1 MQLMSSQISNY
12 LEMSQY
18 EKQLSPDTIKAYR
31 IDLRQFS
38 DFTKGAW
45 ADKDMLDQYIKY
57 LNEHFAPRS
66 VKRKLAS
73 VRAFYHE
80 MEISGKLAEDPFA
93 KLHIRIHSPQQL
105 PRIIPEQVVQSLL
118 QSAYD
123 AYTPGCREVLRDIT
137 VLELLFSTG
146 LRVSEL
152 CALSRDTFLLSESG
166 LRLLVKGK
174 GRKERILQITMP
186 ELLQIVTIY
195 CDMFSEEIQEHGTIL
210 FNRRGRPLTPQSVRR
225 IINKYLNQIDA
236 PGHVTPHMFR
246 HTFATSLLEAGMDI
260 RYIQSL
266 LGHSSISTTQIYT
279 HVTARQQ
286 TLLLAEK
293 HPRGKMTFSLS

>member
-1 MQLMSSQISNY
+1 MQVLSTVIADY
-12 LEMSQY
+12 LEAGQY
-18 EKQLSPDTIKAYR
+18 EKQLSADTIKAYR
-31 IDLRQFS
+31 IDLRQFLS
-38 DFTKGAW
+38 FTKGAW
-45 ADKDMLDQYIKY
+45 ADKDMMEQYIKH
-57 LNEHFAPRS
+57 LNQHFAPRS

-80 MEISGKLAEDPFA
+80 MEISGEIEENPFN

-105 PRIIPEQVVQSLL
+105 PRIIPEQIVQALL

-123 AYTPGCREVLRDIT
+123 AYTPGRREVLRDII

-152 CALSRDTFLLSESG
+152 CALSQDSFLLNDSG

-174 GRKERILQITMP
+174 GRKERVLQITTP
-186 ELLQIVTIY
+186 ELLQITKMY
-195 CDMFSEEIQEHGTIL
+195 CDTFSEEIQAQGVIL
-210 FNRRGRPLTPQSVRR
+210 FNQRGRPLSPQSVRR

-236 PGHVTPHMFR
+236 YSRITPHMFR

-279 HVTARQQ
+279 HVSSRQQ

-293 HPRGKMTFSLS
+293 HPRNRMTFSL

>member
-1 MQLMSSQISNY
+1 MQALSSLIADY
-12 LEMSQY
+12 LETGQY

-31 IDLRQFS
+31 IDLHQFS
-38 DFTKGAW
+38 DFTKGVW
-45 ADKDMLDQYIKY
+45 ADKDMLEQYIKH
-57 LNEHFAPRS
+57 LNQHFAPRS

-80 MEISGKLAEDPFA
+80 MELSGKLEENPFN

-105 PRIIPEQVVQSLL
+105 PRIIPEQIVQALL

-123 AYTPGCREVLRDIT
+123 AYMPGRREVLRDII

-152 CALSRDTFLLSESG
+152 CALSQDTFLLNDSG
-166 LRLLVKGK
+166 LMLLVKGK
-174 GRKERILQITMP
+174 GRKERVLQITTP
-186 ELLQIVTIY
+186 ELLQITKKY
-195 CDMFSEEIQEHGTIL
+195 CDMYSEEIHTHGAIL
-210 FNRRGRPLTPQSVRR
+210 FNQRGRQLSPQSVRR
-225 IINKYLNQIDA
+225 IISKYLNQIDA
-236 PGHVTPHMFR
+236 HSRITPHMFR

-279 HVTARQQ
+279 HVSSRQQ

-293 HPRGKMTFSLS
+293 HPRSRMTFSL

>member
-1 MQLMSSQISNY
+1 MQILSALIADY
-12 LEMSQY
+12 LETGEY

-31 IDLRQFS
+31 IDLRQFL
-38 DFTKGAW
+38 DFTGGEW
-45 ADKDMLDQYIKY
+45 AGRNMLNQYIKY
-57 LNEHFAPRS
+57 LNQHFAPRS
-66 VKRKLAS
+66 AKRKLAS

-80 MEISGKLAEDPFA
+80 MEICGELGENPFN

-105 PRIIPEQVVQSLL
+105 PRVIPEQIVQALL
-118 QSAYD
+118 QSAYN
-123 AYTPGCREVLRDIT
+123 AYMPGCREVLRDIV

-152 CALSRDTFLLSESG
+152 CALTRDTFLLNDSG
-166 LRLLVKGK
+166 LRLLVRGK
-174 GRKERILQITMP
+174 GRKERILQITTP
-186 ELLQIVTIY
+186 ELLQLVKTY
-195 CDMFSEEIQEHGTIL
+195 CNAFSKEIQEQGAIL
-210 FNRRGRPLTPQSVRR
+210 FNQRGRPLSPQPVRR
-225 IINKYLNQIDA
+225 IINKYLDRIGGA
-236 PGHVTPHMFR
+236 SHVTPHMFR

-279 HVTARQQ
+279 HVSAKQQ

>member
-1 MQLMSSQISNY
+1 M
-12 LEMSQY
+12 
-18 EKQLSPDTIKAYR
+18 
-31 IDLRQFS
+31 
-38 DFTKGAW
+38 
-45 ADKDMLDQYIKY
+45 
-57 LNEHFAPRS
+57 
-66 VKRKLAS
+66 
-73 VRAFYHE
+73 
-80 MEISGKLAEDPFA
+80 
-93 KLHIRIHSPQQL
+93 
-105 PRIIPEQVVQSLL
+105 

-123 AYTPGCREVLRDIT
+123 AYTPGQREVLRDIA

-152 CALSRDTFLLSESG
+152 CALSQDTFLLSSSE

-174 GRKERILQITMP
+174 GRKERVLQITTP
-186 ELLQIVTIY
+186 ELLQLLQAY
-195 CDMFSEEIQEHGTIL
+195 CDAFSNEIQEQGMIL
-210 FNRRGRPLTPQSVRR
+210 FNRRGRPLCPQSVRR
-225 IINKYLNQIDA
+225 IINRYISKIDDTN
-236 PGHVTPHMFR
+236 HITPHMFR

-293 HPRGKMTFSLS
+293 HPRGKMSFSLQ

>member
-1 MQLMSSQISNY
+1 MQTLSSLIAHY
-12 LEMSQY
+12 LETGEC

-31 IDLRQFS
+31 IDLYQFVR
-38 DFTKGAW
+38 FTEGMW
-45 ADKDMLDQYIKY
+45 ADKDTLNQYIKY
-57 LNEHFAPRS
+57 LNQHFAPRS

-80 MEISGKLAEDPFA
+80 MELTGKLNENPFN

-105 PRIIPEQVVQSLL
+105 PRIIPEQIVQTLL

-123 AYTPGCREVLRDIT
+123 AYAQGGREVLRDIV

-152 CALSRDTFLLSESG
+152 CTLSQDAVLLSDSR
-166 LRLLVKGK
+166 LRLSVKGK
-174 GRKERILQITMP
+174 GRKERIIQITTP
-186 ELLQIVTIY
+186 ELLQLMQKY
-195 CDMFSEEIQEHGTIL
+195 YNAFSKEIQEQGVIL
-210 FNRRGRPLTPQSVRR
+210 FNHRGRPLAPQSVRR
-225 IINKYLNQIDA
+225 IINKYLNRIGASD
-236 PGHVTPHMFR
+236 HVTPHMFR

-279 HVTARQQ
+279 HVTDRQQ

-293 HPRGKMTFSLS
+293 HPRSKMTFSL

>member
-1 MQLMSSQISNY
+1 MRTLSSLIAYY
-12 LEMSQY
+12 LETCEY

-31 IDLRQFS
+31 IDLQQFV
-38 DFTKGAW
+38 DFTEGTW
-45 ADKDMLDQYIKY
+45 ANKETLNQYIKY
-57 LNEHFAPRS
+57 LNQHFAPRS

-73 VRAFYHE
+73 VRAFYRE
-80 MEISGKLAEDPFA
+80 MAINGEIDDNPFD

-105 PRIIPEQVVQSLL
+105 PRTIPEQIVQALL

-123 AYTPGCREVLRDIT
+123 AYTQGCREVLRDIV

-152 CALSRDTFLLSESG
+152 CALSQDTFLLSDSG

-174 GRKERILQITMP
+174 GRKERIIQITTP
-186 ELLQIVTIY
+186 ELLQLVRTY
-195 CDMFSEEIQEHGTIL
+195 CDAFSTEIQKHGTIL
-210 FNRRGRPLTPQSVRR
+210 FNRRGRPLSPQPVRR
-225 IINKYLNQIDA
+225 IINKYLNLIDESS
-236 PGHVTPHMFR
+236 HITPHMFR

-293 HPRGKMTFSLS
+293 HPRGKMTFSL

>member
-1 MQLMSSQISNY
+1 MRTLSLVIADY
-12 LEMSQY
+12 LELGEY
-18 EKQLSPDTIKAYR
+18 EKRLSHDTIKAYR
-31 IDLRQFS
+31 IDLRQFV
-38 DFTKGAW
+38 DFTEGLW
-45 ADKDMLDQYIKY
+45 ADKDMLNQYIKY
-57 LNEHFAPRS
+57 LNQNFAPRS

-80 MEISGKLAEDPFA
+80 MEISGELQENPFD

-105 PRIIPEQVVQSLL
+105 PRVTPEQIVQALL

-123 AYTPGCREVLRDIT
+123 AYTQEYREVLRDIL

-152 CALSRDTFLLSESG
+152 CALSQDTFLLSNSG
-166 LRLLVKGK
+166 LRLLVKGT
-174 GRKERILQITMP
+174 GRKERIIQITTP
-186 ELLQIVTIY
+186 ELLQLAQTY
-195 CDMFSEEIQEHGTIL
+195 CDVFSKEIQEQGAIL
-210 FNRRGRPLTPQSVRR
+210 FNRRGHPLSPQSVRR
-225 IINKYLNQIDA
+225 IINKYLNRI
-236 PGHVTPHMFR
+236 GVSNHVTPHMFR

-293 HPRGKMTFSLS
+293 HPRGKMTFSL

>member
-1 MQLMSSQISNY
+1 MQSLSSRIASY
-12 LEMSQY
+12 LETGEY
-18 EKQLSPDTIKAYR
+18 EKQLSPDTVKAYR
-31 IDLRQFS
+31 IDLQQFLG
-38 DFTKGAW
+38 FTKGTW
-45 ADKDMLDQYIKY
+45 ADKDMLSQYIKF
-57 LNEHFAPRS
+57 LNQNFAPRS

-73 VRAFYHE
+73 VRAFYRE
-80 MEISGKLAEDPFA
+80 VELCGELEENPFD

-105 PRIIPEQVVQSLL
+105 PRIIPEEIVQALL

-123 AYTPGCREVLRDIT
+123 AYTLGDREVLRDIV

-152 CALSRDTFLLSESG
+152 CALSKDTFSLGGSG

-174 GRKERILQITMP
+174 GRKERVLQITTP
-186 ELLQIVTIY
+186 ELLRLVRVY
-195 CDMFSEEIQEHGTIL
+195 VDAFSEEIQKQGAIL
-210 FNRRGRPLTPQSVRR
+210 FNRRGHPLSPQAVRR
-225 IINKYLNQIDA
+225 IINKYLDRI
-236 PGHVTPHMFR
+236 GTSYHVTPHMFR

-279 HVTARQQ
+279 HVTAQQQ

-293 HPRGKMTFSLS
+293 HPRGKMTFSLR

>member
-1 MQLMSSQISNY
+1 MQALSSLLTHY
-12 LEMSQY
+12 LETGEY

-31 IDLRQFS
+31 IDLQQFVR
-38 DFTKGAW
+38 FTEGVW
-45 ADKDMLDQYIKY
+45 ADKDMLNQYIKY
-57 LNEHFAPRS
+57 LNQHFAPRS

-80 MEISGKLAEDPFA
+80 MELIGELEENPFD

-105 PRIIPEQVVQSLL
+105 PRIIPEQIVQALL

-123 AYTPGCREVLRDIT
+123 AYSQGGREVLRDIV

-152 CALSRDTFLLSESG
+152 CALSQDTFLLSDSG
-166 LRLLVKGK
+166 LRLSVKGK
-174 GRKERILQITMP
+174 GRKERIIQITTP
-186 ELLQIVTIY
+186 ELLQLMQKY
-195 CDMFSEEIQEHGTIL
+195 YDAFSKEIQEQGVIL
-210 FNRRGRPLTPQSVRR
+210 FNRRGRPLAPQSVRR
-225 IINKYLNQIDA
+225 IINKYLNWIGA
-236 PGHVTPHMFR
+236 PNHITPHMFR

-279 HVTARQQ
+279 HVTDRQQ

-293 HPRGKMTFSLS
+293 HPRSKMTFSL

>member
-1 MQLMSSQISNY
+1 MRTLSSLIAGY
-12 LEMSQY
+12 LETGEY

-31 IDLRQFS
+31 IDLRQFV
-38 DFTKGAW
+38 DFTEDAW
-45 ADKDMLDQYIKY
+45 ADKDTLNQYIKY
-57 LNEHFAPRS
+57 LNQHFAPRS

-80 MEISGKLAEDPFA
+80 MEISGEIKENPFD

-105 PRIIPEQVVQSLL
+105 PRIIPEQIVQALL

-123 AYTPGCREVLRDIT
+123 AYAQGDREVLRDIL

-152 CALSRDTFLLSESG
+152 CALSQDTFLLSDSG

-174 GRKERILQITMP
+174 GRKERIIQIATA
-186 ELLQIVTIY
+186 ELLQLVRTY
-195 CDMFSEEIQEHGTIL
+195 CDAFSKEIQEQGAIL
-210 FNRRGRPLTPQSVRR
+210 FNRRGRPLSPQPVRR
-225 IINKYLNQIDA
+225 IINKYLNRIGA
-236 PGHVTPHMFR
+236 SNHVTPHMFR

-293 HPRGKMTFSLS
+293 HPRGKMTFSL

>member
-1 MQLMSSQISNY
+1 MRSLSSLVADY
-12 LEMSQY
+12 LETGQY

-31 IDLRQFS
+31 IDLKQFL

-45 ADKDMLDQYIKY
+45 ANKDTLDRYIKY
-57 LNEHFAPRS
+57 LNQLFAPRS

-80 MEISGKLAEDPFA
+80 MVLCGELEENPFD
-93 KLHIRIHSPQQL
+93 KLHVRIHSPQQL
-105 PRIIPEQVVQSLL
+105 PRIIPEQIVQALL

-123 AYTPGCREVLRDIT
+123 AYTPGCREILRDIM

-152 CALSRDTFLLSESG
+152 CALSRDTFLLSDSG
-166 LRLLVKGK
+166 LKLLVKGK
-174 GRKERILQITMP
+174 GRKERMLQITTP
-186 ELLQIVTIY
+186 ELLQIANIY
-195 CDMFSEEIQEHGTIL
+195 CDMFSKEIQEQGAIL
-210 FNRRGRPLTPQSVRR
+210 FNRRGRPLSPQSVRR
-225 IINKYLNQIDA
+225 IISKYLKQIDA
-236 PGHVTPHMFR
+236 SRHVTPHMFR

-293 HPRGKMTFSLS
+293 HPRGKMTFSLC

>member
-1 MQLMSSQISNY
+1 MRTLSSLIAGY
-12 LEMSQY
+12 LETGEY

-31 IDLRQFS
+31 IDLRQFV
-38 DFTKGAW
+38 DFTEGAW
-45 ADKDMLDQYIKY
+45 ADKDMLNQYIKY
-57 LNEHFAPRS
+57 LNQHFAPRS

-73 VRAFYHE
+73 IRAFYHE
-80 MEISGKLAEDPFA
+80 MEISGELEGNPFD

-105 PRIIPEQVVQSLL
+105 PRIIPEQIVQALL

-123 AYTPGCREVLRDIT
+123 AYTQGCREVLRDIL

-152 CALSRDTFLLSESG
+152 CALSQDTFLLSDSG

-174 GRKERILQITMP
+174 GRKERIIQITTP
-186 ELLQIVTIY
+186 ELLQLAQTY
-195 CDMFSEEIQEHGTIL
+195 CDVFSKEIQEQGAIL
-210 FNRRGRPLTPQSVRR
+210 FNRRGRPLSPQSVRR
-225 IINKYLNQIDA
+225 IINKYLNQI
-236 PGHVTPHMFR
+236 GVSNHVTPHMFR

-293 HPRGKMTFSLS
+293 HPRGKMTFSL

>member
-1 MQLMSSQISNY
+1 MRELASSIAVY
-12 LEMSQY
+12 LETGEY

-31 IDLRQFS
+31 IDLRQFL
-38 DFTKGAW
+38 DFTEGVW
-45 ADKDMLDQYIKY
+45 ADKDTLDKYIKY
-57 LNEHFAPRS
+57 LNQHFSPRS

-80 MEISGKLAEDPFA
+80 MEINGELEENPFG

-105 PRIIPEQVVQSLL
+105 PRIIPDKVVQALL

-123 AYTPGCREVLRDIT
+123 AYTPGQREVLRDIA

-152 CALSRDTFLLSESG
+152 CALSQDTFLLSSNE

-174 GRKERILQITMP
+174 GRKERVLQITTP
-186 ELLQIVTIY
+186 ELLKLLQTY
-195 CDMFSEEIQEHGTIL
+195 CDAFFDEIQEQGAIL
-210 FNRRGRPLTPQSVRR
+210 FNRRGRPLCPQSVRR
-225 IINKYLNQIDA
+225 IINRYISKIDDA
-236 PGHVTPHMFR
+236 NHITPHMFR

-293 HPRGKMTFSLS
+293 HPRGKMSFSLQ

>member
-1 MQLMSSQISNY
+1 MQSLSSRIASY
-12 LEMSQY
+12 LETGEY
-18 EKQLSPDTIKAYR
+18 EKQLSPDTVKAYR
-31 IDLRQFS
+31 IDLQQFLG
-38 DFTKGAW
+38 FTKGTW
-45 ADKDMLDQYIKY
+45 ADKDMLSQYIKF
-57 LNEHFAPRS
+57 LNQNFAPRS

-73 VRAFYHE
+73 VRAFYRE
-80 MEISGKLAEDPFA
+80 VELCGELEENPFD

-105 PRIIPEQVVQSLL
+105 PRIIPEQIVQALL

-123 AYTPGCREVLRDIT
+123 AYTPGCREILRDIM

-152 CALSRDTFLLSESG
+152 CALSRDTFLLSDSG
-166 LRLLVKGK
+166 LKLLVKGK
-174 GRKERILQITMP
+174 GRKERMLQITTP
-186 ELLQIVTIY
+186 ELLQIANIY
-195 CDMFSEEIQEHGTIL
+195 CDMFSKEIQEQGAIL
-210 FNRRGRPLTPQSVRR
+210 FNRRGRPLSPQSVRR
-225 IINKYLNQIDA
+225 IISKYLKQIDA
-236 PGHVTPHMFR
+236 SRRVTPHMFR

-293 HPRGKMTFSLS
+293 HPRGKMTFSLC

>member
-1 MQLMSSQISNY
+1 MQELATLIADY
-12 LEMSQY
+12 LETGEY

-31 IDLRQFS
+31 TDLRQFLS
-38 DFTKGAW
+38 FTGGEW
-45 ADKDMLDQYIKY
+45 ADKDMLNQYIKY
-57 LNEHFAPRS
+57 LNQHFAPRS
-66 VKRKLAS
+66 AKRKLAS

-80 MEISGKLAEDPFA
+80 MYICGELKENPFD

-105 PRIIPEQVVQSLL
+105 PRVIPEQVVQDLL
-118 QSAYD
+118 QSAYNT
-123 AYTPGCREVLRDIT
+123 YMPGCREVLRDIV

-152 CALSRDTFLLSESG
+152 CTLSKDTFLLNGDG

-174 GRKERILQITMP
+174 GRKERILQITTP
-186 ELLQIVTIY
+186 ELIQVVRTY
-195 CDMFSEEIQEHGTIL
+195 CDMFSKEIQEQSAIL
-210 FNRRGRPLTPQSVRR
+210 FNQRGRPLSPQSVRR
-225 IINKYLNQIDA
+225 IINKYLKQIGDSN
-236 PGHVTPHMFR
+236 HVTPHMFR

-279 HVTARQQ
+279 HVSAKQQ

-293 HPRGKMTFSLS
+293 HPRGKMTFSL